1 MGCLFCRHEEP
12 PVRSLMKHRG
22 DILLEYDSTSGLEW
36 FNQQLD
42 TAVISST
49 SDAFDLSLAFRRKSD
64 DFGLT
69 LATLGSQLP
78 SWASLRH
85 LAVTFTKVQAAVH
98 SEFFD
103 TFFHNL
109 SGCARLQSLTLAFL
123 PDTAKV
129 LEKLAASRGLA
140 RFVAEHKC
148 LQGLHIVEKGGRFT
162 EASPRLHLRT
172 SFAHIVGRHRS
183 LSALTFHNLSA
194 SGGRD
199 DFLGHFLPYLSHRR
213 HVTHLDLSG
222 ARGLSM
228 QALATHVQNNASL
241 VALAIRG
248 LQMQDDELQA
258 MDATS
263 FFHGFAFHPTLR
275 SLDIRNQSNRSL
287 PRALSPLPGGKVSK
301 QSNVPALVAVLPS
314 TSITEVRTD
323 RLPPREHRALTAAC
337 EANRTKTE
345 GRPISRPRY
354 ASPLTTRKAD
364 FLAPHHPSESKGVPP
379 EADAALEDLEGLE
392 CTVCMARRVAV
403 RFHPCCHAV
412 CCKPCA
418 GLLARCPLCDQA
430 ITRQET
436 GDFDHEYAPDEP
448 CLMLTASENPQ
459 AIPSPDT
466 FVTSAE
472 PLVGGGCPPEEHPA
486 ASPLPRSPYRSLSL
500 PHSPPRSPCPSPPL
514 TPRAPALRVQ
524 RTNSPVKGPED
535 VASSSA
541 AVGWDASLQ
550 MATLDEVGIMLEA

>member
-22 DILLEYDSTSGLEW
+22 DILLEYDSASGLEW

-140 RFVAEHKC
+140 RFVAEHKF

-183 LSALTFHNLSA
+183 LSALTLHNLSA

-287 PRALSPLPGGKVSK
+287 PRALSPC
-301 QSNVPALVAVLPS
+301 
-314 TSITEVRTD
+314 
-323 RLPPREHRALTAAC
+323 RA
-337 EANRTKTE
+337 
-345 GRPISRPRY
+345 
-354 ASPLTTRKAD
+354 
-364 FLAPHHPSESKGVPP
+364 
-379 EADAALEDLEGLE
+379 
-392 CTVCMARRVAV
+392 
-403 RFHPCCHAV
+403 
-412 CCKPCA
+412 
-418 GLLARCPLCDQA
+418 ARCPSKAMC
-430 ITRQET
+430 R
-436 GDFDHEYAPDEP
+436 PW
-448 CLMLTASENPQ
+448 S
-459 AIPSPDT
+459 PS
-466 FVTSAE
+466 
-472 PLVGGGCPPEEHPA
+472 CPPRALQKCGRTGCSPGSIGPSRRPA
-486 ASPLPRSPYRSLSL
+486 RPTEPK
-500 PHSPPRSPCPSPPL
+500 
-514 TPRAPALRVQ
+514 PRAAP
-524 RTNSPVKGPED
+524 
-535 VASSSA
+535 SA
-541 AVGWDASLQ
+541 ARGTPLR
-550 MATLDEVGIMLEA
+550 